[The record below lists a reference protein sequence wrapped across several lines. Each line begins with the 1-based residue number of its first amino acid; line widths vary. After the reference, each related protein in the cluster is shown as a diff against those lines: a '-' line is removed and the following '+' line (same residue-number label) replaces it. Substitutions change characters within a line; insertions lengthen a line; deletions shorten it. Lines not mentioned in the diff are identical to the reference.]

1 MNRANVVDLSNLN
14 TCHINRGI
22 ITIITTS
29 PTVASDFL
37 LIGNVTQLQLQSKTV
52 SWAQVTDKSSIFEIT
67 DVPVTHSTQTE
78 VSLINQPCLQA
89 DWSEP
94 STELGAPIILPAE

>member
-1 MNRANVVDLSNLN
+1 VGNAIAGDWVKVNDVFY
-14 TCHINRGI
+14 
-22 ITIITTS
+22 TIITTS

-67 DVPVTHSTQTE
+67 DVYLHQYQYVYPKLS
-78 VSLINQPCLQA
+78 
-89 DWSEP
+89 
-94 STELGAPIILPAE
+94 

>member
-1 MNRANVVDLSNLN
+1 LLSL
-14 TCHINRGI
+14 RSLFGLAYLE
-22 ITIITTS
+22 
-29 PTVASDFL
+29 ASDFL

-67 DVPVTHSTQTE
+67 DVPVTPAVFSANINQWA
-78 VSLINQPCLQA
+78 SLINQPCLQA